1 MKVGVKIATEVR
13 EKIRPKATAL
23 KSVIVL
29 LLIVSCLSL
38 AACGTKNNQG
48 GAESTTEQKDLK
60 QSYVFT
66 YNGIDMEVNQDISLV
81 IDKLGEPLNY
91 YEATSCAF
99 EGLDKIYTYASFQI
113 DTFPKDGKD
122 VIACIYFKDDV
133 VKTKEGVSLYMSKS
147 EMIKAYGEATETSG
161 TAYIYRKGNGFL
173 RFILNDS
180 DEIISI
186 EYQTEVTYK

>member
-1 MKVGVKIATEVR
+1 MKVRVKVASRV
-13 EKIRPKATAL
+13 KAL
-23 KSVIVL
+23 KRVMAL
-29 LLIVSCLSL
+29 LLIVSCMSL
-38 AACGTKNNQG
+38 FACGTKNNQG
-48 GAESTTEQKDLK
+48 GAESTTEQKDTK

-66 YNGIDMEVNQDISLV
+66 YNNIDMEVNQDIALV

-147 EMIKAYGEATETSG
+147 DMIKAYGEATEISG

>member
-1 MKVGVKIATEVR
+1 MIKR
-13 EKIRPKATAL
+13 
-23 KSVIVL
+23 IVTL
-29 LLIVSCLSL
+29 LMIVSCLGL
-38 AACGTKNNQG
+38 CACGKQG
-48 GAESTTEQKDLK
+48 GTQQTQAHTDIQQGGYLFS
-60 QSYVFT
+60 
-66 YNGIDMEVNQDISLV
+66 YNGIDMEVNQDIAEVLP
-81 IDKLGEPLNY
+81 KLGEPLNY

-122 VIACIYFKDDV
+122 VIACIYFKDDMI
-133 VKTKEGVSLYMSKS
+133 KTKEGVSLYMSKGD
-147 EMIKAYGEATETSG
+147 MLNAYGEPTETSAA
-161 TAYIYRKGNGFL
+161 AYIYRKGKGFL